1 VGDSLKSPPT
11 DELLKSAGPLD
22 DWQSS
27 TPGLPKQASAPDPLA
42 WMNDTHGLE
51 TLSSDYLGEL
61 RTVLTKIARKALP
74 TIGYD
79 TTPLLNEVV
88 TMSPFVAEALG
99 NHLRSSGYQVQTEKV
114 AAVKFCV
121 DTYRVGDLVQEADH
135 LIHVSE
141 LCKAASFADKLEAAL
156 RGKGTF
162 VDPTLPISTL
172 INAPAG
178 GSGGGGSGG
187 GGGSDDE
194 VADPADRDS
203 DRDSESPR
211 RNPPRETGGKSPLL
225 YALEKGE
232 TPTAKNIQMPGRT
245 DHAPAL
251 QGSTGNHEEGQSRL
265 LAAME
270 ALSASGSII
279 GQGGRTLGEGAK
291 GLAETLTKPYAADSA
306 RSTTDL
312 YASLMGNSLLNKQKG
327 VADSVTRL
335 KQQIVL
341 TRLIK
346 SDDIIRHAPPGEVV
360 SMFNTIRNLNPA
372 AAADINV
379 VKLLLREALTN
390 QGMPLSSV
398 KSLNEV
404 RPTDTKLPPKK

>member
-1 VGDSLKSPPT
+1 
-11 DELLKSAGPLD
+11 
-22 DWQSS
+22 
-27 TPGLPKQASAPDPLA
+27 
-42 WMNDTHGLE
+42 
-51 TLSSDYLGEL
+51 
-61 RTVLTKIARKALP
+61 
-74 TIGYD
+74 
-79 TTPLLNEVV
+79 
-88 TMSPFVAEALG
+88 
-99 NHLRSSGYQVQTEKV
+99 
-114 AAVKFCV
+114 
-121 DTYRVGDLVQEADH
+121 
-135 LIHVSE
+135 
-141 LCKAASFADKLEAAL
+141 
-156 RGKGTF
+156 
-162 VDPTLPISTL
+162 
-172 INAPAG
+172 
-178 GSGGGGSGG
+178 
-187 GGGSDDE
+187 
-194 VADPADRDS
+194 
-203 DRDSESPR
+203 
-211 RNPPRETGGKSPLL
+211 
-225 YALEKGE
+225 
-232 TPTAKNIQMPGRT
+232 MPGRT